1 MCIPWPVWGGCLRIS
16 TKWKLV
22 TKVLVVALVSDKLR
36 QLPVVCTEDTLSAIT
51 STPGLLFLNLKIILP
66 LKATGLSL
74 YKFHFHSF
82 PLARCAKTQKHQY
95 CWCVMCFGL
104 FFLLIWVTLHTLC
117 SRHKSVSRSVSTSI
131 STIHQCGSTGLPD
144 GTELTEGEGCKGWYR
159 WNCCVCV

>member
-1 MCIPWPVWGGCLRIS
+1 MCIPWPVWGGCLRFS

-51 STPGLLFLNLKIILP
+51 STPGLLFFLNVFFFFYLWRP
-66 LKATGLSL
+66 LISVSTIF
-74 YKFHFHSF
+74 KFHFHSF

-95 CWCVMCFGL
+95 CWCVVCFGL

-117 SRHKSVSRSVSTSI
+117 SRQVCKQVCLYKHLYNPSVWEHRT
-131 STIHQCGSTGLPD
+131 P
-144 GTELTEGEGCKGWYR
+144 R
-159 WNCCVCV
+159 WHWAHGGRRLQRLV